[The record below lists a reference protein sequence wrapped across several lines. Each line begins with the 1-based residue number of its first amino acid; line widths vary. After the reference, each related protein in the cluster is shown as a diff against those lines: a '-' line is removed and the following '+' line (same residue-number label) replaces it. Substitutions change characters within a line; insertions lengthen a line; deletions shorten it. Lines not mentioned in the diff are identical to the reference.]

1 MNANSISRPIN
12 QQTANSWTPLLA
24 AVLLSI
30 ALVAGVAG
38 IAALT
43 ARSVSTT
50 SPVLV
55 PRSVNIG
62 EQSGQKTLQ
71 GVPFPGGVAGPS
83 QLDATKTLPG
93 VPFPGGVAGP
103 SQLDVLK
110 TTPVTPA
117 YDWINGVPHPITA
130 PVFVPA
136 VGQHRRPARKAVRAT
151 DRQQPRVPGPQV
163 HARRPVPRRRCRP
176 EPARSV
182 PRTRNGRAL
191 TPPATSGR
199 LAALPSPNSSP
210 GSVRGSTLSGDRSW
224 PGRGSRVPS
233 ATTMPDPTLP
243 PIS

>member
-50 SPVLV
+50 SPVFV
-55 PRSVNIG
+55 PKSVNVG

-71 GVPFPGGVAGPS
+71 GVPYPGGVAGPSQLDATKTLPGVPFPGGVAGPS

-110 TTPVTPA
+110 TTPVAPA
-117 YDWINGVPHPITA
+117 YDWINGIPHPITA
-130 PVFVPA
+130 PVFVPQS
-136 VGQHRRPARKAVRAT
+136 VNIDDQHAKPFVPQTVNSRDYPALKPLRGVPFPGGVAGPSQL
-151 DRQQPRVPGPQV
+151 DRFHAPGMGG
-163 HARRPVPRRRCRP
+163 H
-176 EPARSV
+176 
-182 PRTRNGRAL
+182 
-191 TPPATSGR
+191 
-199 LAALPSPNSSP
+199 
-210 GSVRGSTLSGDRSW
+210 
-224 PGRGSRVPS
+224 
-233 ATTMPDPTLP
+233 
-243 PIS
+243 

>member
-30 ALVAGVAG
+30 ALVAGIAG

-50 SPVLV
+50 SPVFV

-62 EQSGQKTLQ
+62 EQSVQKTLQ
-71 GVPFPGGVAGPS
+71 GVPYPGGVAGPS

-103 SQLDVLK
+103 SQLDAVK

-117 YDWINGVPHPITA
+117 YDWINGIPHPITA
-130 PVFVPA
+130 PVFVPQS
-136 VGQHRRPARKAVRAT
+136 VNIDDQHAKPF
-151 DRQQPRVPGPQV
+151 VPQ
-163 HARRPVPRRRCRP
+163 
-176 EPARSV
+176 
-182 PRTRNGRAL
+182 TI
-191 TPPATSGR
+191 
-199 LAALPSPNSSP
+199 NS
-210 GSVRGSTLSGDRSW
+210 REY
-224 PGRGSRVPS
+224 
-233 ATTMPDPTLP
+233 PTLKSLRGVP
-243 PIS
+243 FPGGVAGPSQLDRFHAPGMGGH